1 MSTLGNIFQNDIV
14 GDNNIGF
21 DKMTVAS
28 ETVIKIQEVTKQ
40 KQKQIRMS
48 LPGKH
53 DEQRTWDGFFL
64 SLGSDSIF
72 VPVMWINN
80 PYDFHS
86 SYLEIDNDVLGAVYK
101 LVTRGFSSTHRRKYI
116 TRLKKLGKDLEYI
129 VNTAEAAYEK
139 IRKKGG
145 DPCCTEEQF
154 DIEIEQ
160 LNQMEPAVRFIKS
173 IMNEYN
179 VLFS

>member
-48 LPGKH
+48 LPGQH

-64 SLGSDSIF
+64 SLGSDSI
-72 VPVMWINN
+72 W
-80 PYDFHS
+80 
-86 SYLEIDNDVLGAVYK
+86 L
-101 LVTRGFSSTHRRKYI
+101 
-116 TRLKKLGKDLEYI
+116 
-129 VNTAEAAYEK
+129 
-139 IRKKGG
+139 
-145 DPCCTEEQF
+145 
-154 DIEIEQ
+154 
-160 LNQMEPAVRFIKS
+160 
-173 IMNEYN
+173 
-179 VLFS
+179 